1 MDNTQKK
8 NEGLFDEF
16 CDNAKSLTME
26 FRRLLLLLR
35 AEQCDNT
42 MNNTKGAIGRPLQ
55 CLSEMLEIKM
65 AKADVEAGKGIDMT
79 VDFTIK
85 TDDGKYKVNVCALD
99 KELSGKILTMLLELR
114 KEKLLSILHFGKSK
128 KEELD
133 DLTSSLFDFLM
144 IFPKENE
151 TINKQSKGE

>member
-26 FRRLLLLLR
+26 FRRLLLR

-65 AKADVEAGKGIDMT
+65 AKAAVEAGKGIDMT

-85 TDDGKYKVNVCALD
+85 TDDDKYKVNVCALD
-99 KELSGKILTMLLELR
+99 KELSGKILTILLELR

-151 TINKQSKGE
+151 TINKQSKEE